1 MHSDCL
7 KIWDAKTG
15 KLASVYRGLTNPTY
29 ELTTMILDARERKLF
44 VGDSEGC
51 IFTVNIKNGAKMM
64 TAVAAYLQSTKTFEG
79 SDSQF
84 GIFTA
89 AENGRYHFTW

>member
-1 MHSDCL
+1 MAEKL
-7 KIWDAKTG
+7 KKNVLIIFGTNWK
-15 KLASVYRGLTNPTY
+15 KRKRG
-29 ELTTMILDARERKLF
+29 RK
-44 VGDSEGC
+44 
-51 IFTVNIKNGAKMM
+51 IKNTAIKNGAKMM

-79 SDSQF
+79 SDTQF

>member
-1 MHSDCL
+1 MAEKL
-7 KIWDAKTG
+7 KKNVLIIFGTNWNKR
-15 KLASVYRGLTNPTY
+15 KRG
-29 ELTTMILDARERKLF
+29 RK
-44 VGDSEGC
+44 
-51 IFTVNIKNGAKMM
+51 IKNTAIKNGAKMM

>member
-1 MHSDCL
+1 
-7 KIWDAKTG
+7 
-15 KLASVYRGLTNPTY
+15 
-29 ELTTMILDARERKLF
+29 
-44 VGDSEGC
+44 
-51 IFTVNIKNGAKMM
+51 MM

>member
-1 MHSDCL
+1 MAEKL
-7 KIWDAKTG
+7 KKNVLIIFGTNWNKR
-15 KLASVYRGLTNPTY
+15 KRG
-29 ELTTMILDARERKLF
+29 RK
-44 VGDSEGC
+44 
-51 IFTVNIKNGAKMM
+51 IKNTAIKNGAKMM

-89 AENGRYHFTW
+89 A